1 MTMKCFAKI
10 LFYTVISIYSSLT
23 TAQTIVVDD
32 AKNAKQLVE
41 DILVNSPCVTVS
53 NFIVNGDSF
62 SGSSNS
68 YGYFNNQGGSFPLKE
83 GIVLS
88 TWSSINSVGSFVENR
103 GGGDT
108 AWLGDTDLEQALGI
122 SNTKNATAI
131 EFDFKAETDFISF
144 NYIFASNEYQYY
156 FPCQFSDGFAFL
168 IKEKGSSEAYRNIAV
183 LPNSTTIVSSTTIHA
198 SIAASIVAG
207 VPIPGCPATNEQYF
221 NGYNNNTS
229 AINYSGQTT
238 VLNAKSSVDIG
249 KTYHIKLVIADHRNN
264 EFDSAIFMEAGS
276 FAPKINLGPDQ
287 TICFNDKTIL
297 DTGLTN
303 NNYTYEWFKDGG
315 ITSIGSTPTL
325 EIDSPGTYSV
335 NVSLAPGCVAVG
347 KVKISYKN
355 PILKTLTQCGD
366 SSGTALFDL
375 TQITSSVNI
384 SSDNSIDYFSDLLG
398 TEITNRTAY
407 KSKADTVYARITNT
421 ASECLD
427 FVQISLQVLTTST
440 AIQNLTFCDNDVNQ
454 DGIRIF
460 NLKKEVDLKI
470 MPLPSSTSLVEG
482 YYSVLN
488 DAVTKQNKLNN
499 TYTNIPNQTIFVRVE
514 NGTDCYGIYQINL
527 NVTTYTNAATDIIS
541 DVLIKD
547 FSGNNSVEIKTMG
560 TGPFEYSLEGIT
572 FQDNAMF
579 TNIKAGE
586 YTVYVRDNFNC
597 ELSKKQIYV
606 LDYPRFF
613 TPNGDG
619 YNDLWKI
626 KNLYLYNKAIITI
639 FDRYGKLLKQLNASS
654 SGWNG
659 TYNEVPLPA
668 DDYWFNINLVEKN
681 TIKGH
686 FTLKR

>member
-10 LFYTVISIYSSLT
+10 LFCTVIGIYSSLT

-53 NFIVNGDSF
+53 NFTVNGDSF

-68 YGYFNNQGGSFPLKE
+68 YGYFNNQGGSFPIKE

-183 LPNSTTIVSSTTIHA
+183 LPNSTTIVSSTTIHP

-207 VPIPGCPATNEQYF
+207 VPIPGCSAINEQYF
-221 NGYNNNTS
+221 NGYNNSTS
-229 AINYSGQTT
+229 AINYSGQTK
-238 VLNAKSSVDIG
+238 VLTAQSRVVAG
-249 KTYHIKLVIADHRNN
+249 KTYDIKLVIADHKNN
-264 EFDSAIFMEAGS
+264 EFDSAVFIEAGS

-287 TICFNDKTIL
+287 IVCFNEKTIL
-297 DTGLTN
+297 DTGLSN
-303 NNYTYEWFKDGG
+303 SAYSYEWFKDGAG
-315 ITSIGSTPTL
+315 TSIGSSSTL
-325 EIDSPGTYSV
+325 EVDSAGTYSV
-335 NVSLAPGCVAVG
+335 NVSLATGCVAVG
-347 KVKISYKN
+347 KVKINYKS
-355 PILKTLTQCGD
+355 PLLKTLTQCGD

-375 TQITSSVNI
+375 TQITSSANI
-384 SSDNSIDYFSDLLG
+384 SSDNSIKYYSDLSG
-398 TEITNRTAY
+398 PEISNPVVYESST
-407 KSKADTVYARITNT
+407 KTVYARITK
-421 ASECLD
+421 AAECID

-454 DGIRIF
+454 DGIRRF
-460 NLKKEVDLKI
+460 NLKKEVDLKVV
-470 MPLPSSTSLVEG
+470 PLPSGSSIVEG
-482 YYSVLN
+482 YYSVLD
-488 DAVTKQNKLNN
+488 DAVMKQNKLNN

-527 NVTTYTNAATDIIS
+527 NVTTYTNSTTDLIS
-541 DVLIKD
+541 DVIIND
-547 FSGNNSVEIKTMG
+547 FSENNSVEIKSIG
-560 TGPFEYSLEGIT
+560 TGPYEYSLDGIT

-597 ELSKKQIYV
+597 ELSTMQIYV

-626 KNLYLYNKAIITI
+626 KNLYLYPKALITI

-659 TYNEVPLPA
+659 NYTAILLSDY
-668 DDYWFNINLVEKN
+668 DYWFNINLVEKN
-681 TIKGH
+681 TIEGH

>member
-53 NFIVNGDSF
+53 NFTVNGDSF

>member
-10 LFYTVISIYSSLT
+10 LSCTVIGIYSSFS
-23 TAQTIVVDD
+23 TAQNIIVDD

-41 DILVNSPCVTVS
+41 DVLVNSPCVIVS
-53 NFIVNGDSF
+53 NFTVNGDSF

-88 TWSSINSVGSFVENR
+88 TWSSINSVGPFIENR

-131 EFDFKAETDFISF
+131 EFDFKAETNFISF
-144 NYIFASNEYQYY
+144 NYIFASNEFQYY
-156 FPCQFSDGFAFL
+156 FPCRFSDGFAFL

-183 LPNSTTIVSSTTIHA
+183 LPNSTTIVSSTTIHP
-198 SIAASIVAG
+198 SIAASIEAG
-207 VPIPGCPATNEQYF
+207 VPIPGCPALNEQYF

-238 VLNAKSSVDIG
+238 VLNAKSAVDIG

-287 TICFNDKTIL
+287 IVCFNEKTIL
-297 DTGLTN
+297 NTGLSN
-303 NNYTYEWFKDGG
+303 SAYSYEWFKDGG
-315 ITSIGSTPTL
+315 GTSIGSTSTL
-325 EIDSPGTYSV
+325 EVDSPGTYVV
-335 NVSLAPGCVAVG
+335 NVTLAPGCVAVG

-355 PILKTLTQCGD
+355 PILQSLTQCGN
-366 SSGTALFDL
+366 SSGTAVFDL

-384 SSDNSIDYFSDLLG
+384 SSDNSIKYYSDLLG
-398 TEITNRTAY
+398 TEITNPTAY
-407 KSKADTVYARITNT
+407 ESTTKTIYARITGAT
-421 ASECLD
+421 AECLD
-427 FVQISLQVLTTST
+427 FVQISIQVLTTST
-440 AIQNLTFCDNDVNQ
+440 AIQNLTFCDNDIDQ

-470 MPLPSSTSLVEG
+470 VPLPSGSSIVEG
-482 YYSVLN
+482 YYSVLH
-488 DAVTKQNKLNN
+488 DAVNKQNKVNN
-499 TYTNIPNQTIFVRVE
+499 TYTNIPDHSIFVRVE

-527 NVTTYTNAATDIIS
+527 NVTTYTDTATDLIS
-541 DVLIKD
+541 GVLISD
-547 FSGNNSVEIKTMG
+547 FSGSNSVEIKTIG
-560 TGPFEYSLEGIT
+560 AGPFEYSLDGIT
-572 FQDNAMF
+572 FQDNPMF

-586 YTVYVRDNFNC
+586 YTAYVRDNFNC
-597 ELSKKQIYV
+597 KLSNIQIYV

-613 TPNGDG
+613 TPNSDG

-626 KNLYLYNKAIITI
+626 KNLDVYPKAIITI
-639 FDRYGKLLKQLNASS
+639 FDRYGKLLKQLNTSS

-659 TYNEVPLPA
+659 NYNGVPLPA

-681 TIKGH
+681 VIKGH
-686 FTLKR
+686 FSLKR